1 MEAPGKLLISITMRR
16 LLILAS
22 ISIALSPI
30 AQAAPAASPAAPATE
45 NGAPV
50 RSREYLSPVYTVDKI
65 YKSMEGPYQQEPIT
79 LEPNAKP
86 ELLWVKS
93 VRVDIVGEDGKTP
106 APSEFMCHMNLDL
119 DSAKHQQLLALPYAP
134 AARIV
139 TLSQGVFDARLP
151 AGYGFP
157 IVSSEPLVVFTQ
169 VLNHNIQQPNNRKV
183 RHRVTIEY
191 LRDAEVT
198 TAVKPLANMGA
209 SGTVLEQPAKDLF
222 KTMDDMPGMDHSAG
236 GASSLVIASTAAS
249 SAASSTSDAPKAP
262 EGIHH
267 DGGLTCLIGTRAPNS
282 RGGDYVDPD
291 GHKVVGHWVVPPGR
305 QVNRSDVTWFMN
317 LPYDTKM
324 HFALAHLHPFATS
337 LTLRDTTTG
346 QELWKAVAK
355 NPKDSIGLTHVDAFE
370 SKEGIPMYHD
380 HKYELISVYDNP
392 TKVNADSMASMFMG
406 IDDPQFRRPS
416 QADLATRY
424 SELIDNH
431 YTTVVIRTSAGD
443 VAADLDRE
451 KSPQAVK
458 QFVRLLRAG
467 VFEHAAF
474 DRVDPERGL
483 MASTG
488 PLTKEQHSLL
498 YAMLEQAAPHHTGSL
513 SWCPA
518 TDASFSIVLSNRAPL
533 NGRCTAFGS
542 LGPGAAV
549 IRAINES
556 PRGENGKLMTPVS
569 IKSIELID
577 ATALASVVLAPPP
590 ATPMATL
597 Q

>member
-1 MEAPGKLLISITMRR
+1 MRR
-16 LLILAS
+16 LLLLAS
-22 ISIALSPI
+22 ISLALGPF
-30 AQAAPAASPAAPATE
+30 AQAAPAAPATE

-50 RSREYLSPVYTVDKI
+50 RSREYLSPVYTVDRI

-79 LEPNAKP
+79 LEPDAKP

-93 VRVDIVGEDGKTP
+93 VRVDIVREDGTTP

-139 TLSQGVFDARLP
+139 TLSQGVFNARLP
-151 AGYGFP
+151 VGYGFP

-169 VLNHNIQQPNNRKV
+169 VLNHNLPNPGNQKV

-191 LRDAEVT
+191 LKDSEVT
-198 TAVKPLANMGA
+198 TPVKALANMGA

-222 KTMDDMPGMDHSAG
+222 HDMGAMEHSSG
-236 GASSLVIASTAAS
+236 GASSLVIASAAT
-249 SAASSTSDAPKAP
+249 SSTADAPKAP

-282 RGGDYVDPD
+282 RGGDYVDPE

-324 HFALAHLHPFATS
+324 HFALAHLHPFAQS

-346 QELWKAVAK
+346 KELWKATAQ
-355 NPKDSIGLTHVDAFE
+355 NPKDAIGLTHVDAFE
-370 SKEGIPMYHD
+370 SKEGIPMYRD

-392 TKVNADSMASMFMG
+392 TNANADSMASMFMG
-406 IDDPQFRRPS
+406 IDDPQFRRPT
-416 QADLATRY
+416 QAEIATR
-424 SELIDNH
+424 SAEVFDRNS
-431 YTTVVIRTSAGD
+431 TTVVIRTSAGD
-443 VAADLDRE
+443 IAAELDRE
-451 KSPQAVK
+451 KAPQATQ

-467 VFEHAAF
+467 AFDEAKF

-483 MASTG
+483 IASTA
-488 PLTKEQHSLL
+488 PLTREQKSLL
-498 YAMLEQAAPHHTGSL
+498 YAPLEQEALHHAGSL

-518 TDASFSIVLSNRAPL
+518 TDASFSIVISNKAPL
-533 NGRCTAFGS
+533 NGRCTAFAT

-549 IRAINES
+549 IRAMTDS
-556 PRGENGKLMTPVS
+556 PRTADGKLATPVT
-569 IKSIELID
+569 IRKIELID
-577 ATALASVVLAPPP
+577 AAALAHIVLAPPP
-590 ATPMATL
+590 TPATPVAAVVR
-597 Q
+597 